1 MALELSVV
9 GLNENERSHKYI
21 LCAGFEDRIIYA
33 VGSIHDSHKK
43 IFESLPDA
51 KHVFGGGSACAYSDR
66 LGAYSDRL
74 VLSDYSGA
82 YGGVPKQ
89 ILEHFSPDILAAYQK
104 IWPNMTRVD
113 CNPKEIFEREERRME
128 SWDSLAKRWGVE
140 LK

>member
-21 LCAGFEDRIIYA
+21 LCAGAEDRIIYA
-33 VGSIHDSHKK
+33 AGSIHDPHKN

-51 KHVFGGGSACAYSDR
+51 KHVFGGGSAC
-66 LGAYSDRL
+66 AYSDRL

-89 ILEHFSPDILAAYQK
+89 ILEHFSPALLAAYQK
-104 IWPNMTRVD
+104 IWPKLTLVECR
-113 CNPKEIFEREERRME
+113 PKEIFEREERRME
-128 SWDSLAKRWGVE
+128 SWDSLAKRFGVE